1 MLSLVQDHCEGY
13 LKAEVLPYRPLE
25 EIEED
30 INGLE
35 KEILAML
42 KEVTT

>member
-1 MLSLVQDHCEGY
+1 MNPLFCHFYEY
-13 LKAEVLPYRPLE
+13 EPPRPLE

-42 KEVTT
+42 KEVTL